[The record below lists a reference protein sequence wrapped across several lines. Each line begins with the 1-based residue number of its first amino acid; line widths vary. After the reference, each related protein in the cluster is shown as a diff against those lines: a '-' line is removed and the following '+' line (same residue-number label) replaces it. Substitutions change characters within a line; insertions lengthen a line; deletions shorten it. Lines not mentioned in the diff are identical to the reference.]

1 MATLIFPLKLATTS
15 IILGLIAL
23 NSNLANAA
31 TWERNGIVASEDNF
45 SDTRF
50 PTINFGGNNFLAVG
64 QLDGQNGQTGKQV
77 AYLGFDFQNVI
88 KDISPFLDAGAEIR
102 NLQAT
107 LRFNQTYNAG
117 NGPSGNP
124 LNPNTNPA
132 TSPVLSINVR
142 NVDPNSWDEGTFIN
156 PNRINEGQI
165 FFGGSITEGA
175 NVRFNSPTA
184 EEQPFNDFIRDLL
197 EKKIPEFSLAI
208 EPVTTLNIPSIG
220 IFPGDTLF
228 SEDGGN
234 IDEQPRIDLSFQ
246 LWNESFKILDTPAPN
261 FKLQSLAGGR
271 TFKEQ
276 RLVKGR
282 DRLDQVLD
290 ETDWVWSNNIPTE
303 FELQCSNNQATV
315 TFFANNDNNSD
326 KVITSPVNTCENI
339 EGLKLFSVVKQV
351 AANTSME
358 ICVDEADRLSISN
371 FCSSSNLA
379 VENGGISE
387 ETFFYFTDPTILG
400 GLGSTVTNLKGEI
413 TMEWANNNNPQESSQ
428 NQRVAIQ
435 LIPLST
441 YQDPHDQQNSNPLS
455 SNPLSTNPQST
466 NTNEPSNAPSVP
478 ESTSVFS
485 LILLGLSG
493 IQLKLSGK
501 NRN

>member
-15 IILGLIAL
+15 IIFGLIAL
-23 NSNLANAA
+23 NSNLVKAE

-50 PTINFGGNNFLAVG
+50 PGITLGGNNFLAVG
-64 QLDGQNGQTGKQV
+64 QLDEQNGQTGKQV

-88 KDISPFLDAGAEIR
+88 NDITPFLDAGAEIR

-107 LRFNQTYNAG
+107 LRFNQTNNAG
-117 NGPSGNP
+117 NDPSGNP
-124 LNPNTNPA
+124 LNPNTNPLI
-132 TSPVLSINVR
+132 SPVLSINVR
-142 NVDPNSWDEGTFIN
+142 NVDPNSWDENTPID
-156 PNRINEGQI
+156 PNRVNNGQI
-165 FFGGSITEGA
+165 FFGGSITQGA
-175 NVRFNSPTA
+175 NTRFNSPTA
-184 EEQPFNDFIRDLL
+184 EEQPFNDFISDLL
-197 EKKIPEFSLAI
+197 QKKIPEFSLAI
-208 EPVTTLNIPSIG
+208 EPVTTLNLPFLG
-220 IFPGDTLF
+220 VFPGDTLF

-261 FKLQSLAGGR
+261 FKLQSLAGGS

-282 DRLDQVLD
+282 DTLDQVLD
-290 ETDWVWSNNIPTE
+290 ETDWVWSNNIPTR

-315 TFFANNDNNSD
+315 TFSANNDNNSD

-358 ICVDEADRLSISN
+358 ICVNEADGSPISD
-371 FCSSSNLA
+371 FCSSSNLV

-413 TMEWANNNNPQESSQ
+413 TMGWVNNNNPQEASE

-441 YQDPHDQQNSNPLS
+441 HQDPDDQQST
-455 SNPLSTNPQST
+455 NPLSTNP
-466 NTNEPSNAPSVP
+466 NETSNAPSVP
-478 ESTSVFS
+478 ESTSVLS